1 MLNKI
6 SDKYHR
12 LVLNTKP
19 SKTWKT
25 IRFFIHWATL
35 PIKLAFI
42 GTLGIYQIIAKSFT
56 KNRQVPTSYPVEIQ
70 RASFREVMSNL
81 PVLQAE
87 ESNLYTTRVP
97 FTQLPNGSNHV
108 TDHQCARHGTYV
120 FLKRK
125 LGLDVSK
132 EETALA
138 MHMQGPWLVRGFKK
152 NPADEIM
159 YNIASVSGDM
169 LCGLNMGM
177 LESDNEELRD
187 KYYELI
193 HAIIDNDYSLLA
205 HDVPEADEAG
215 YEYYMEKYK
224 AVFRQPNL
232 VDLKSYK
239 GRWEPGLDVV
249 GAQAVTVLAALRIGD
264 KIARSTDAKKHYNK
278 LLWKY
283 GYGLLSLF
291 PTTYIDSKRGYFN
304 DNNVMASLYVLSKL
318 SDSKLGKLFWKFA
331 MVYTW
336 ALSKHWYNSYFTGLL
351 NDAHPGTVSEKYVTR
366 CQAYLFEAR
375 PRVHAFDTGAPQ
387 AITNVVPVPFNL
399 QAEDEFAPDMA
410 QNLTTVDG
418 FKVRAGLGFM
428 AHAVMIVKDPKELI

>member
-1 MLNKI
+1 MNLL
-6 SDKYHR
+6 DKYHR

-19 SKTWKT
+19 SKTWKV
-25 IRFFIHWATL
+25 IRFFIHWLTL

-42 GTLGIYQIIAKSFT
+42 GGLGIYQIIAKSFI
-56 KNRQVPTSYPVEIQ
+56 KNRYPPYLHTGAPPRV
-70 RASFREVMSNL
+70 FFGHVFVNL
-81 PVLQAE
+81 PVVEAE
-87 ESNLYTTRVP
+87 ESNLYATRVP
-97 FTQLPNGSNHV
+97 LYQTPDGSNHV

-132 EETALA
+132 EETALG

-152 NPADEIM
+152 NPVDETVF
-159 YNIASVSGDM
+159 NIASVSGDM
-169 LCGLNMGM
+169 LCGLNLGM
-177 LESDNEELRD
+177 LDTTSEDLKD

-205 HDVPEADEAG
+205 HDIPESDEAG
-215 YEYYMEKYK
+215 YEMYMDKYR
-224 AVFRQPNL
+224 ASFQQPNL
-232 VDLKSYK
+232 VDMKSYK

-264 KIARSTDAKKHYNK
+264 KVARSIDAKKHYKK
-278 LLWKY
+278 LLWQY
-283 GYGLLSLF
+283 GYGILSLF

-304 DNNVMASLYVLSKL
+304 DHNVMASLYVLSKL
-318 SDSKLGKLFWKFA
+318 ADSRAGKLFWKAA

-351 NDAHPGTVSEKYVTR
+351 NDAHPGTVNEKYIQD
-366 CQAYLFEAR
+366 CQAYLFEEA
-375 PRVHAFDTGAPQ
+375 PRLYAYDTGAAQ
-387 AITNVVPVPFNL
+387 TVSTDVPVPFNL

-410 QNLTTVDG
+410 QNLITTDG
-418 FKVRAGLGFM
+418 LRVRAGLGYM
-428 AHAVMIVKDPKELI
+428 AHAVMITKDPKELL